1 MAHPVTSDPTT
12 STTVPAVMPDD
23 ADRLRD
29 ELREIKER
37 REVLTDA
44 IQQLAQDTGDA
55 IQRARGELS
64 MTEIARLI
72 GIDRT
77 GLYRTYTS
85 A

>member
-1 MAHPVTSDPTT
+1 MQ
-12 STTVPAVMPDD
+12 DD

-29 ELREIKER
+29 ELREIKAR
-37 REVLTDA
+37 RDVLTDA
-44 IQQLAQDTGDA
+44 IQQLAHDTGDA

-64 MTEIARLI
+64 MTEIARLV